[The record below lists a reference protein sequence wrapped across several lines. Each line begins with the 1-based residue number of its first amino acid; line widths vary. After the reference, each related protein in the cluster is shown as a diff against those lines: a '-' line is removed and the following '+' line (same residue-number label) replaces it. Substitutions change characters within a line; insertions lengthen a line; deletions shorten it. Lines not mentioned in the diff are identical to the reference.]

1 MDFMKTFDYNY
12 IKLIQA
18 FFRKRRF
25 KHLQHNL
32 HLEFLALATLCS
44 GALLGQQD
52 SLDVGENSALSDG
65 DSCQQLVQLLVITD
79 SELEIIEYS

>member
-1 MDFMKTFDYNY
+1 MKTFDY
-12 IKLIQA
+12 IILIDSSI
-18 FFRKRRF
+18 FKKRRF

-65 DSCQQLVQLLVITD
+65 DSCQQLVQLLVVTD
-79 SELEIIEYS
+79 GELEKIK